1 MRKVKM
7 IRFPL
12 EAELVPTGTWGANLR
27 ALLPPSGWNRLRSH
41 YYEKADHKCE
51 ICGETGFTQN
61 RNHAVEAHES
71 WEYDDVSHTQTLTGI
86 QALCPR
92 CHMVKHYGRSMSVGG
107 LNVVREHIAK
117 VNGWDA
123 SDMILLYEQLIFD
136 LHSMRS
142 RFRWDVSVEKQLREW
157 LDAGILKQRD
167 VDKALENLKK
177 AKYDGED

>member
-1 MRKVKM
+1 
-7 IRFPL
+7 
-12 EAELVPTGTWGANLR
+12 
-27 ALLPPSGWNRLRSH
+27 
-41 YYEKADHKCE
+41 
-51 ICGETGFTQN
+51 
-61 RNHAVEAHES
+61 
-71 WEYDDVSHTQTLTGI
+71 
-86 QALCPR
+86 
-92 CHMVKHYGRSMSVGG
+92 MVKHYGRSMSVGG

>member
-1 MRKVKM
+1 
-7 IRFPL
+7 
-12 EAELVPTGTWGANLR
+12 
-27 ALLPPSGWNRLRSH
+27 
-41 YYEKADHKCE
+41 
-51 ICGETGFTQN
+51 
-61 RNHAVEAHES
+61 
-71 WEYDDVSHTQTLTGI
+71 
-86 QALCPR
+86 
-92 CHMVKHYGRSMSVGG
+92 
-107 LNVVREHIAK
+107 VVREHIAK

>member
-1 MRKVKM
+1 
-7 IRFPL
+7 
-12 EAELVPTGTWGANLR
+12 
-27 ALLPPSGWNRLRSH
+27 
-41 YYEKADHKCE
+41 
-51 ICGETGFTQN
+51 
-61 RNHAVEAHES
+61 
-71 WEYDDVSHTQTLTGI
+71 
-86 QALCPR
+86 
-92 CHMVKHYGRSMSVGG
+92 MVKHYGRSMSVGG

-142 RFRWDVSVEKQLREW
+142 RFRWNVDVEEQLRKW